1 MRPRLVVTALALTVP
16 LLAAISWGH
25 WLTAEYARAQSLSD
39 SVLARMQ
46 EGGRA
51 SCEENPSTWTLGRMA
66 PPTRFPPRRENGAPP
81 PERQGPPPHGMPW
94 ESPGDAPESRGP
106 RDNTSEPRGPREPA
120 GAAESISPPSKPG
133 PREPQGPRPSHGPG
147 FAPGVFVEGLPPGT
161 QLYAYDSSLHSRN
174 PDAPALTGAELSAT
188 GSTANRP
195 VPWGT
200 DTVQRVAV
208 RMPWSTGPCA
218 VVLAQRVPPPQGR
231 DFLPPTGPA
240 LLTVLVTVLAL
251 LVSLGPVVRRLR
263 RLTASARALSSSG
276 YEGEVDVRG
285 GDEVSEL
292 ARAFDEAA
300 REIRSHLAQRDRRE
314 RALRG
319 FLENTTHDVNIPL
332 TVLQG
337 HLAALREDAAR
348 GAPVD
353 RERVASAV
361 DEVHYLG
368 SLVQN
373 LATAARLEAGEPSL
387 HRAPV
392 DLNEVVRRCVA
403 RHRPV
408 AAQGGLSL
416 EGATPEAAT
425 WVDADV
431 TLVEQAVSNL
441 VSNSLRHNRPGGHAA
456 VVLDTTEGGFL
467 LRVLDDGPG
476 IPDEELP
483 RLSERYFRGNE
494 ARTRAPGGRGI
505 GLHIASEVARAH
517 GWRMEMARAGP
528 GGLQVELAGPTVAGR

>member
-1 MRPRLVVTALALTVP
+1 MKLRPRLVVTALALTVP
-16 LLAAISWGH
+16 LLAAIAWGH
-25 WLTAEYARAQSLSD
+25 WLTAEYARAQTLSD

-51 SCEENPSTWTLGRMA
+51 SCEERPTTWTLGRMA
-66 PPTRFPPRRENGAPP
+66 PPLRFPPHRESGAPP
-81 PERQGPPPHGMPW
+81 SERLGPPPHGMPW
-94 ESPGDAPESRGP
+94 ESRSDTSAP
-106 RDNTSEPRGPREPA
+106 
-120 GAAESISPPSKPG
+120 PG
-133 PREPQGPRPSHGPG
+133 PRGDASDPGAPPSEHGPSARQGPSP

-161 QLYAYDSSLHSRN
+161 QLYAYDASLHSRN
-174 PDAPALTGAELSAT
+174 PDAPELTGAELSAT
-188 GSTANRP
+188 GSTATRP
-195 VPWGT
+195 VSWGT

-218 VVLAQRVPPPQGR
+218 VVLAQRVPPPPGR
-231 DFLPPTGPA
+231 DVLPPAGPT
-240 LLTVLVTVLAL
+240 LLTVLVTMLAL
-251 LVSLGPVVRRLR
+251 LLSLGPVVRRLR

-416 EGATPEAAT
+416 EGATPEVAT

-431 TLVEQAVSNL
+431 TLVEQAVGNL
-441 VSNSLRHNRPGGHAA
+441 VSNALRHNRPGGHAA
-456 VVLDTTEGGFL
+456 VVLDTTDGGFL

-517 GWRMEMARAGP
+517 GWHMEMARAGP